1 MSVISSQSGTVSHRQ
16 HWTVPVS
23 REETLA
29 VREKFQRI
37 GWRPPNH
44 KPKTKKDVAW
54 AKNVWDRYLILVDLQ
69 VVSELRQMTF
79 DFLSV
84 PAMSSETKRVFSQ
97 AKHTIPDNSLP
108 PRRRNHR
115 GYRV

>member
-1 MSVISSQSGTVSHRQ
+1 M
-16 HWTVPVS
+16 S

-44 KPKTKKDVAW
+44 KPKTKKGVAW

-69 VVSELRQMTF
+69 VVSELRQMIF

-84 PAMSSETKRVFSQ
+84 PAMSSETKRVFGQ
-97 AKHTIPDNSLP
+97 AKHTIPDTRCRLGAAIIEATECDRP
-108 PRRRNHR
+108 
-115 GYRV
+115 